1 MTPVT
6 RAAAA
11 AATVLLAATA
21 LAACASTP
29 EAAPSGSGA
38 PSAAA
43 EGCGTF
49 PLSLD
54 HAFGT
59 AEIPAQPEKVVVVTD
74 VDLDIALALGVEPV
88 LYPGYE
94 LGAWQAEAVAGLDLA
109 TYDPYDGIDFEA
121 IAAAEPDLILATS
134 GWSLDEDYGKLSAIA
149 PVVAYTSE
157 DGLDRMTWAE
167 RTELAGC
174 ALGLVDEA
182 DAVIDEVNG
191 AFAQAASDNP
201 QFAGKTITYAVI
213 HPDQITYSSYVGSD
227 VWFFESLGFT
237 LPETASEF
245 TGDNSGLSKEN
256 IDKLEA
262 DVLVVGYPFGD
273 EGLLSR
279 DELEADPLFQ
289 SLTVVKDGGYVVIG
303 DDVASPIAYPSPL
316 GLPWALDQVLPL
328 LTDATS

>member
-29 EAAPSGSGA
+29 ETAPSGSGA

-94 LGAWQAEAVAGLDLA
+94 LGAWQAEAVAGLDLK

-191 AFAQAASDNP
+191 AFAQAAADNP
-201 QFAGKTITYAVI
+201 QFAGKTITYAGIRV
-213 HPDQITYSSYVGSD
+213 HGRQQRAQQGEHRQARSRRPRRRLPVRRRGTALSRRTGGRPAVPEPDGRQGRRLRRDRRRRGLPHRLPVAPRPAVGARPGAAAAD
-227 VWFFESLGFT
+227 RR
-237 LPETASEF
+237 
-245 TGDNSGLSKEN
+245 
-256 IDKLEA
+256 
-262 DVLVVGYPFGD
+262 DVL
-273 EGLLSR
+273 
-279 DELEADPLFQ
+279 
-289 SLTVVKDGGYVVIG
+289 T
-303 DDVASPIAYPSPL
+303 
-316 GLPWALDQVLPL
+316 AL
-328 LTDATS
+328 